1 MKNTNSKNVPIV
13 GNAPMVK
20 KVPILKNIVFFEKLL
35 NCKSKK
41 IFLNYFYFWLNTF
54 EHNTLQGIC
63 KSMIELMTSF

>member
-1 MKNTNSKNVPIV
+1 
-13 GNAPMVK
+13 MVK
-20 KVPILKNIVFFEKLL
+20 KVPIFKNIQTKFEKLL

-41 IFLNYFYFWLNTF
+41 IFLDYFYFWLNTF